1 MIYLLIFIASLFLLG
16 CITFTYRTYLNE
28 IEEKLKERDDRIL
41 ILEKRIEEYRR
52 NRNDEMS
59 HIYDNLVINNQ
70 DIKRITK
77 EINKL
82 KNKRENEKK

>member
-1 MIYLLIFIASLFLLG
+1 MIYLIGITAVISMLAFLVHLF
-16 CITFTYRTYLNE
+16 TKAYNQDQ
-28 IEEKLKERDDRIL
+28 KEQDERIL
-41 ILEKRIEEYRR
+41 QLEKRIEEYRR

-77 EINKL
+77 EINKI